1 VDVIVKQT
9 HTGVVAVDPV
19 TVVNVKQA
27 AQELT
32 VCFRRQCPGLRTTL
46 ALNGI
51 QAGNELQMP
60 DAQFFQR
67 SIDFL
72 RAAGH
77 RAVDHAQ
84 QVYFYVMLLQNM
96 QCRGYTVPG
105 ALPLGRWYSLCHG
118 GCKRDWVEND
128 GKLENYSC
136 LAFKEFF
143 AYAESRILEIARAEA
158 EYYRR

>member
-1 VDVIVKQT
+1 MDVIVKQT

-60 DAQFFQR
+60 DAQFF
-67 SIDFL
+67 S
-72 RAAGH
+72 
-77 RAVDHAQ
+77 
-84 QVYFYVMLLQNM
+84 
-96 QCRGYTVPG
+96 
-105 ALPLGRWYSLCHG
+105 
-118 GCKRDWVEND
+118 
-128 GKLENYSC
+128 
-136 LAFKEFF
+136 
-143 AYAESRILEIARAEA
+143 EA
-158 EYYRR
+158 

>member
-1 VDVIVKQT
+1 MPSFSTQSRLQPPWHRLYQRQSAQASGLRSPCCKTGGLFRCWPAPGCSALQCGPSPIRPGSKSHRVHRAVALHHKISAAAARGGTGACRHTHRHVDVIVKQT

-60 DAQFFQR
+60 DAQFF
-67 SIDFL
+67 S
-72 RAAGH
+72 
-77 RAVDHAQ
+77 
-84 QVYFYVMLLQNM
+84 
-96 QCRGYTVPG
+96 
-105 ALPLGRWYSLCHG
+105 
-118 GCKRDWVEND
+118 
-128 GKLENYSC
+128 
-136 LAFKEFF
+136 
-143 AYAESRILEIARAEA
+143 EA
-158 EYYRR
+158 